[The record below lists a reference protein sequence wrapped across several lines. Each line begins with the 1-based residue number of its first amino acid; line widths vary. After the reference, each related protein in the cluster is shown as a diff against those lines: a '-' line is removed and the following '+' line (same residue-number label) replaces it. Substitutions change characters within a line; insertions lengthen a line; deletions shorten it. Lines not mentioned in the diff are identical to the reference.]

1 MKMRNILLVASIAAT
16 VASHAQSA
24 YTDGGALA
32 REDSLMNAARGY
44 ADVGNFSEAINIYSK
59 VPTERARIERTQA
72 YLEMGNVVRALSD
85 AKTMGKERDFGMKDD
100 ALLIEARCRERQG
113 FTEAARRMYRRLTRR
128 GHAEGMYYYAKHL
141 HTIGHQT
148 KAAEICQKAIKA
160 NRQLTPAHELMSDI
174 ETARGHRYQAMLPLY
189 RYMLTASD
197 YGRQAAAERLTRL
210 WRRGGLGIDLLG
222 RREAEEKYSEMMEK
236 RIDSIRDSIRPKGD
250 RSAEMIEALA
260 ERTDSLLAA
269 MRETGEENLDFWQVE
284 YADFLIEI
292 HARGLTRPMIYF
304 IMEPA
309 YRAECLAW
317 LSENAGYFSEF
328 ETWVNA
334 RL

>member
-1 MKMRNILLVASIAAT
+1 MRTTLLLIAAT
-16 VASHAQSA
+16 TCTAWANAQDDYA
-24 YTDGGALA
+24 RGGTLA
-32 REDSLMNAARGY
+32 REDSLMNAAREM
-44 ADVGNFSEAINIYSK
+44 ADMGNFSEAINIYSQ

-85 AKTMGKERDFGMKDD
+85 AKLMGREKDFGLKDD

-113 FTEAARRMYRRLTRR
+113 FVEAARRMYRRLMRK
-128 GHAEGMYYYAKHL
+128 GHAEGMYYYASHL
-141 HTIGHQT
+141 HSIGHQA
-148 KAAEICQKAIKA
+148 KAAEVCQKAIKA
-160 NRQLTPAHELMSDI
+160 NRQLTPAHELMADI
-174 ETARGHRYQAMLPLY
+174 ETARGHRYQALLPLM

-197 YGRQAAAERLTRL
+197 NGRQAAAERLMRL
-210 WRRGGLGIDLLG
+210 WRRGGLGIDILSK
-222 RREAEEKYSEMMEK
+222 REAEEKYSEMMEK
-236 RIDSIRDSIRPKGD
+236 RIDAICDSIRPKGET
-250 RSAEMIEALA
+250 SADKIDALA
-260 ERTDSLLAA
+260 MRTDSLLAV

-292 HARGLTRPMIYF
+292 HARGFTRPMIYF

-317 LSENAGYFSEF
+317 LSENAGYFLEF
-328 ETWVNA
+328 ETWVNG